1 MYINNLGKIIRSERR
16 SWGMSKRKLAKLS
29 YTDVETIEDIESG
42 KEKNSDFFLMLKI
55 CDILEI
61 SVFTLLKEKNF
72 LKGE

>member
-16 SWGMSKRKLAKLS
+16 SWRMSKRKLAKLS

-42 KEKNSDFFLMLKI
+42 KEKNPDFFLMLKI

>member
-42 KEKNSDFFLMLKI
+42 KEKNPDFFLMLKI
-55 CDILEI
+55 RDILEI

>member
-1 MYINNLGKIIRSERR
+1 MYINNLRKIIRSERR

-42 KEKNSDFFLMLKI
+42 KEKNPDFFLMLKI

-61 SVFTLLKEKNF
+61 SVFTLLNEKNF

>member
-29 YTDVETIEDIESG
+29 YADVETIEDIESG
-42 KEKNSDFFLMLKI
+42 KEKNPDFFLMLKI